1 MFFAHI
7 KNAMVGE
14 NGGGIYYEN
23 DNGREAYFKDT
34 FCPDTEIVS
43 VISFHAYGKTYAERK
58 ESVRNAAID
67 YQSAQNDYCFSYSEL
82 FEIGEWFERMG
93 KRYGLLR
100 EFRENGIC

>member
-14 NGGGIYYEN
+14 NGGGIYYEKA
-23 DNGREAYFKDT
+23 GGHEAYFRDT

-43 VISFHAYGKTYAERK
+43 FISFHAYGKSYAERK
-58 ESVRNAAID
+58 ESVRNAALD
-67 YQSAQNDYCFSYSEL
+67 YQSAWSDYCFSYSESA
-82 FEIGEWFERMG
+82 EIGAWFERMG
-93 KRYGLLR
+93 RKYGLLR